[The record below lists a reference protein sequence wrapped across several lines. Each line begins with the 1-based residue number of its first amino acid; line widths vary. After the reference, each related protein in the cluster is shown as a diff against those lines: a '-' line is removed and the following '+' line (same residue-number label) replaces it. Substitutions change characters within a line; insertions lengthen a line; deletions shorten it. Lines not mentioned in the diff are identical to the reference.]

1 MTGDERKRYCKQ
13 CSLNVYNISDMSED
27 EANKFLT
34 ENEDACVR
42 FYVRK
47 DGTIKTQSCAK
58 FLKDIRYK
66 FALLQAAVSFLA
78 LFLISA
84 CTGNHSKWP
93 WEKNNWQAVKERAKE
108 RYYNPDKYFLMAGRP
123 TYSDLRKAMKVLS
136 PDYREYFYYK
146 NPAEE
151 KLLNSFRQ
159 RLLHTRTI
167 EDSELRK
174 LKAYYKHAGDDYGLF
189 NAHAVEMLLEF
200 EKPIPEKKM
209 LKMGKT
215 FEAERQRVMDGLI
228 QKAEKAILENKQIDA
243 EIFLEH
249 CTRTGLKSSKQTAK
263 STMLPE
269 GVEIFQ
275 FPEIMYNEPE
285 YIVATRDKV
294 NRLIHLW
301 KKVNP
306 SHPSLMQ
313 RRHCLEYSLIN
324 KDLESAPDNEEL
336 LKARESIR
344 QEMIFILDTT
354 NISHVALVKIV
365 DIEGELA
372 SQNTENKETAASIR
386 VKMKPVENF
395 KGSSTDSEFIYDY
408 PTRIKK
414 NRKKV
419 WTGSQINDYLD
430 AGAQLLP
437 PKIGDLKIVF
447 SRKFK
452 NSKGETFTQSYE
464 GILDGTR
471 KNIDHVKRIVETQN
485 RYHGEYDLSPRR
497 KKYWDRDLQRQ
508 KDELL
513 HPANF
518 FAGNL

>member
-1 MTGDERKRYCKQ
+1 
-13 CSLNVYNISDMSED
+13 
-27 EANKFLT
+27 
-34 ENEDACVR
+34 
-42 FYVRK
+42 
-47 DGTIKTQSCAK
+47 
-58 FLKDIRYK
+58 
-66 FALLQAAVSFLA
+66 
-78 LFLISA
+78 
-84 CTGNHSKWP
+84 
-93 WEKNNWQAVKERAKE
+93 
-108 RYYNPDKYFLMAGRP
+108 
-123 TYSDLRKAMKVLS
+123 
-136 PDYREYFYYK
+136 
-146 NPAEE
+146 
-151 KLLNSFRQ
+151 
-159 RLLHTRTI
+159 
-167 EDSELRK
+167 
-174 LKAYYKHAGDDYGLF
+174 
-189 NAHAVEMLLEF
+189 
-200 EKPIPEKKM
+200 
-209 LKMGKT
+209 MGKT